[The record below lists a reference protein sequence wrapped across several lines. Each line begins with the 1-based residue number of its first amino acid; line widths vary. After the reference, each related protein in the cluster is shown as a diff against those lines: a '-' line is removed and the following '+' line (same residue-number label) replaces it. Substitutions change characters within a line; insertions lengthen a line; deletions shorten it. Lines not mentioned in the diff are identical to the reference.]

1 MSFTPSRVAVERRS
15 SVLILIVLVV
25 LMGMMAYK
33 SLPLESSPDIQI
45 PILIITASY
54 PGASAEDVEAL
65 VTYELENEFNGM
77 DFLEEMTSD
86 SIEGLSFIRLEFS
99 LDFNIADA
107 KDKVREAIDKVK
119 PDLPS
124 EVEDPVIREIN
135 LSEMPI
141 LIINVSGDQKL
152 TALKDIAEKVKEKIE
167 KIPGILEVKR
177 AGGLER
183 EIQVILDP
191 DKLEYYNL
199 DANAVIATIS
209 RENNTTPGGKVEI
222 GQLNYMIRILGEI
235 KAPKELENMVISAH
249 NNQPV
254 YIRDVADVVDGFEEM
269 TTRSRLNGVESVS
282 LTVSKK
288 SGENLIL
295 ISDEIKA
302 LVKEEQEKYKDQVK
316 FTLLSDASKDVR
328 QMVSDLENNVYSGL
342 FFVIIVLIFI
352 LGGRPAMFVG
362 SAIPLSML
370 ISFVVLDWMGI
381 TLNTV
386 VLFSLILALG
396 MLVDNAIVVVENIY
410 RYLEMGEQKME
421 AAIKGVSEVAYPVI
435 ASTITTLAA
444 FLPLLFMPGI
454 VGEFM
459 CYLPKTLIITLTA
472 SLFVGLIFNPVMC
485 AMFIKKKPG
494 ATSSST
500 SDIATGGAL
509 IQFYVRFLE
518 MALDHRRIAV
528 LLSCVL
534 WVATIMIYFGGVF
547 PKKGMEF
554 FPGSEPTAAQIDI
567 EAPSGTTL
575 EYSGQLVQKIE
586 NRVAPH
592 AIHMENLVANV
603 GQSRGSGIS
612 TTATSNIAMSFPSWE
627 HWKNLTPSE
636 VLKNIRVAL
645 SDLSGVEIEVKRT
658 EHGPPTGPPVN
669 IEISGN
675 DPKVLGELSS
685 LVKKEIQS
693 VPGLVNLKDDFEKS
707 RAELQVKLDR
717 EKISRA
723 GLSTAEVGNLIRAV
737 FYGKKASTFREGQD
751 NFDITVKFKDQEKR
765 SVDALKRLKIKTPAG
780 YQISLDDLADIYTSS
795 SYGSIKHV
803 DNKRVV
809 TVSAD
814 AEGVPGPVVLKQA
827 RERLKKLNIPSGY
840 DIRYTGEDKEM
851 KKFQSYLGKSFIMAI
866 FLIFLV
872 LVTQFNSVLLPLVIL
887 SSVVLSLIGVFL
899 GMIIHMSP
907 FSVMM
912 SGVGIISLAGVVVN
926 NSIVLI
932 DYIQNLRKEGME
944 MREAII
950 KAGVLRMRPV
960 LLTAVTTILGL
971 MPIALGMDINLYRD
985 PMILFGSEGGAFWKP
1000 MALAVIYGLG
1010 VATILTLVIVPVVY
1024 YQIERIQIRFSKL
1037 AGKLKKA
1044 S

>member
-1 MSFTPSRVAVERRS
+1 
-15 SVLILIVLVV
+15 
-25 LMGMMAYK
+25 MAYK

-45 PILIITASY
+45 PILIVTAPY

-65 VTYELENEFNGM
+65 VTYELENEFKGM
-77 DFLEEMTSD
+77 DYMEELTSD

-119 PDLPS
+119 PDLPD
-124 EVEDPVIREIN
+124 EVEDPVITEIN
-135 LSEMPI
+135 LSEQPI
-141 LIINVSGDQKL
+141 LIINVSGDQEL
-152 TALKDIAEKVKEKIE
+152 TVLKDIAEKVKDKIE

-199 DANAVIATIS
+199 DANSVVGTIS
-209 RENNTTPGGKVEI
+209 SENNTTPGGKVEI
-222 GQLNYMIRILGEI
+222 GQLNYMIRILGEV
-235 KAPKELENMVISAH
+235 KDPKEIGNMVISAH

-254 YIRDVADVVDGFEEM
+254 YIRDVAEVVDGFEEM
-269 TTRSRLNGVESVS
+269 ENRSRLNGIESVS

-302 LVKEEQEKYKDQVK
+302 LVKIEQEKYKDQVV
-316 FTLLSDASKDVR
+316 FTLLSDESKEVR

-342 FFVIIVLIFI
+342 FFVIVVLVFI
-352 LGGRPAMFVG
+352 LGGRPAIFVG

-381 TLNTV
+381 TLNMV

-410 RYLEMGEQKME
+410 RYLEMGHSKME
-421 AAIKGVSEVAYPVI
+421 ASIKGVSEVAYPVI

-485 AMFIKKKPG
+485 AVFIKKKPG
-494 ATSSST
+494 AHTHLET
-500 SDIATGGAL
+500 DQDINGAL
-509 IQFYVRFLE
+509 MRLYVRLLSG
-518 MALDHRRIAV
+518 ALDYRKSTILISIV
-528 LLSCVL
+528 I
-534 WVATIMIYFGGVF
+534 WVVTIGVYFGLVF

-554 FPGSEPTAAQIDI
+554 FPSSEPRSAQIDI
-567 EAPSGTTL
+567 AAPSGTTL
-575 EYSGQLVQKIE
+575 EYSSELVKQVE

-612 TTATSNIAMSFPSWE
+612 TTATSNISLSFPSWE
-627 HWKNLTPSE
+627 HWKNLKPSH
-636 VLKNIRVAL
+636 VLRNLRVAV
-645 SDLSGVEIEVKRT
+645 SDLSGMEVEVKKSS
-658 EHGPPTGPPVN
+658 HGPPTGPPVN

-675 DPKVLGELSS
+675 DPKILGELSGK
-685 LVKKEIQS
+685 VKKTIQS
-693 VPGLVNLKDDFEKS
+693 IPGLVNLKDDFEKS

-723 GLSTAEVGNLIRAV
+723 GLSTAAVGNLIRAV
-737 FYGKKASTFREGQD
+737 FYGKKASTFREGRD
-751 NFDITVKFKDQEKR
+751 DYDITVKFKDQDKK

-780 YQISLDDLADIYTSS
+780 YQISLDDLADIYTSP

-809 TVSAD
+809 TVSGD
-814 AEGVPGPVVLKQA
+814 AEGVPGPVILKQA
-827 RERLKKLNIPSGY
+827 RERLLAMELPDGY
-840 DIRYTGEDKEM
+840 DINYTGEDKEM
-851 KKFQSYLGKSFIMAI
+851 KKFQAYLSKSFIMAV
-866 FLIFLV
+866 FLIFIV
-872 LVTQFNSVLLPLVIL
+872 LVTQFNSVILPLVIL
-887 SSVVLSLIGVFL
+887 SSVILSLIGVFL
-899 GMIIHMSP
+899 GMTIHMSP

-912 SGVGIISLAGVVVN
+912 GGIGIISLAGVVVN

-971 MPIALGMDINLYRD
+971 MPIALGMDINFYRD
-985 PMILFGSEGGAFWKP
+985 PIILFGSEGGTFWKP

-1010 VATILTLVIVPVVY
+1010 VATILTLVIVPVIY
-1024 YQIERIQIRFSKL
+1024 YQIERVQIRFSNL
-1037 AGKLKKA
+1037 MAKLKKSA
-1044 S
+1044 